1 MIKELLKRPKKL
13 VRQLIDDNFARL
25 SVGSRKLSVLYYFLF
40 DRSFDREIQA
50 VLAGK
55 IQHIDEAKKN
65 KNNYFLLVRNTHRIE
80 KGLLMKPRRD
90 LFGKEY
96 ITETIDSFEAIWKLG
111 KDDNDNAQIKW
122 FYDVLNEYFS
132 TINLSHPNI
141 SKEEA
146 RFRLIVKENPSTAL
160 EPHTTKSIPYHRAKQ
175 DANNVN
181 YTQFYNLCK
190 QRRSVR
196 WFLDRPVPRE
206 LIDKAI
212 LAANQAPSA
221 CNRQPFEF
229 RVFDDP
235 EMVKNVVKL
244 PMGTSGYGH
253 SIPVMI
259 VLVGNLDAYFDERD
273 RHVMYIDA
281 SLASMSFMLALES
294 MNLSSCSINWP
305 DIEARESK
313 MHSFLNLK
321 PYQRPIMCMGIGY
334 PDPDGLVAYSEK
346 RPLHQIRKYN

>member
-1 MIKELLKRPKKL
+1 
-13 VRQLIDDNFARL
+13 
-25 SVGSRKLSVLYYFLF
+25 
-40 DRSFDREIQA
+40 
-50 VLAGK
+50 
-55 IQHIDEAKKN
+55 
-65 KNNYFLLVRNTHRIE
+65 
-80 KGLLMKPRRD
+80 MKPRRD

-96 ITETIDSFEAIWKLG
+96 ITETIDSFEAIWNLG
-111 KDDNDNAQIKW
+111 KDDKANPQIKW

-132 TINLSHPNI
+132 TINLSHPVI
-141 SKEEA
+141 ATEEA
-146 RFRLIVKENPSTAL
+146 RFKRIINEMPSTAFK
-160 EPHTTKSIPYHRAKQ
+160 TQTAKSIPYHRAKQ
-175 DANNVN
+175 PVNNVN
-181 YTQFYNLCK
+181 YAQFYDLCK

-196 WFLDRPVPRE
+196 WFLDKPVPRE
-206 LIDKAI
+206 LIDNAI

-229 RVFDDP
+229 RIFDDP
-235 EMVKNVVKL
+235 EMVKKVVQL

-273 RHVMYIDA
+273 RHVIYIDA

-294 MNLSSCSINWP
+294 MDLSSCSINWP

-334 PDPDGLVAYSEK
+334 PDPDGLIAYSEK